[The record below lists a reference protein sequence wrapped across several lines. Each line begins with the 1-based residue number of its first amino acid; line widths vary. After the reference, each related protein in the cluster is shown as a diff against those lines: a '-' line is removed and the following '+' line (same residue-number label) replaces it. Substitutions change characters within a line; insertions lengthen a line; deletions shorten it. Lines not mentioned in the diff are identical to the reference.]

1 MYRPD
6 IDGLRAVAVVA
17 VVINHLAPTLLP
29 GGYVGVDIFFVIS
42 GYLITS
48 IILSEMATGGL
59 NTKRFYE
66 RRVRRIIPAL
76 FVMLLAV
83 VIAGYFVLLP
93 SDYLSTLKALA
104 STVFFG
110 SNIFF
115 WREAA
120 EGYFAAT
127 DASLNPLLHTWSLG
141 VEEQFYMAFPVFVL
155 LAYRYA
161 RRQFKVLLLLAALC
175 SLLLAEWL
183 LGSMGKGVAVFFL
196 TPFRAWELLAG
207 SLLAAQMI
215 PSIQS
220 RYGRELLSLAGL
232 TAIVWSLITYS
243 DKTAFPGF
251 SALLPVLGS
260 AAIIYAG
267 MSGGSKV
274 ASLLSLRP
282 VVFVGLISYSL
293 YLWHWPIIVLARY
306 RWGLA
311 ADSVIVGLL
320 LLLASFVAAWL
331 SWHFIEGPFR
341 RPTYKISVVYAS
353 VLAVSL
359 VFVGI
364 FSVGYFTSGFQGRV
378 SQEVIVLDKARS
390 PAIAY
395 IECDGAS
402 IEKPCMLGSLEKKPA
417 TALLFG
423 DSHMLAW
430 GPALDGVYKA
440 RDEQAY
446 FFTNSSCPPLFYLTA
461 SAHKKEC
468 VEILRGIKRFIEQ
481 RPEINTVVLA
491 AYWSKYYSDPAW
503 LLETANLKGAA
514 ATSEALALTLS
525 FLRHRQ
531 IKVVLL
537 GPVPTFEKNVPH
549 DLAVSAMHG
558 RDSQTSSKAQQYLRN
573 ADFFG
578 VADVFKAKQGVTLLD
593 PIDWMCKPQCKNH
606 DGGISFYRDDDHLSV
621 TGALRLQ
628 HNIIYP

>member
-6 IDGLRAVAVVA
+6 IDGLRAIAVLA
-17 VVINHLAPTLLP
+17 VVINHLAPSLLP

-48 IILSEMATGGL
+48 IILSEVASGGL
-59 NTKRFYE
+59 NTRRFYE

-76 FVMLLAV
+76 FVMLLSV

-115 WREAA
+115 WRES
-120 EGYFAAT
+120 EGGYFAAT
-127 DASLNPLLHTWSLG
+127 DASTNPLLHTWSLG
-141 VEEQFYMAFPVFVL
+141 VEEQFYMVFPLFVL

-183 LGSMGKGVAVFFL
+183 LSRMGKSVAVFFL

-207 SLLAAQMI
+207 SLLAAQMV
-215 PSIQS
+215 PAIQS

-232 TAIVWSLITYS
+232 AAIVWSLISYS

-267 MSGGSKV
+267 MNGGSKV

-282 VVFVGLISYSL
+282 VVFIGLISYSL

-306 RWGLA
+306 YWA
-311 ADSVIVGLL
+311 AANTVVVGLL

-331 SWHFIEGPFR
+331 SWRFIEGPFR
-341 RPTYKISVVYAS
+341 RPTHKISVVYAS
-353 VLAVSL
+353 LISIALA
-359 VFVGI
+359 FVG
-364 FSVGYFTSGFQGRV
+364 FFAAGYYTSGFQGRV
-378 SQEVIVLDKARS
+378 SQEVIVFDKAKS
-390 PAIAY
+390 PAIPY
-395 IECDGAS
+395 IECDGAL
-402 IEKPCMLGSLEKKPA
+402 IDKPCMLGSLEKRPA
-417 TALLFG
+417 NALLFG

-430 GPALDGVYKA
+430 GPALDRIYKA
-440 RDEQAY
+440 RDEKAY
-446 FFTNSSCPPLFYLTA
+446 FFPNSSCPPLFYLTKHNKMSCIEA
-461 SAHKKEC
+461 
-468 VEILRGIKRFIEQ
+468 LRVVKGFIE
-481 RPEINTVVLA
+481 RHPEVDTVVLA
-491 AYWSKYYSDPAW
+491 AYWLAYVRPDG
-503 LLETANLKGAA
+503 LLETADLKGAA
-514 ATSEALALTLS
+514 ATNEALSLTLNY
-525 FLRHRQ
+525 FLNKKIH
-531 IKVVLL
+531 VVLL

-549 DLAVSAMHG
+549 DLATSMMHG
-558 RDSQTSSKAQQYLRN
+558 REPQASNKVQEYQRN
-573 ADFFG
+573 ANYFD
-578 VADVFKAKQGVTLLD
+578 ATNAFKGREGITLLD
-593 PIDWMCKPQCKNH
+593 PIDWLCKPQCKTH
-606 DGGISFYRDDDHLSV
+606 DDGISLYRDDDHLSV
-621 TGALRLQ
+621 EGALRLQ
-628 HNIIYP
+628 RNIIYP